1 MPHFQAEHFQH
12 NLELVEKVGRIALAK
27 GCTSAQLAL
36 AWVLSKGED
45 VVAIP
50 GTKRRRYLDENLGA
64 LEIHLT
70 AADQVALDG
79 AMPAGVAAGPRYPDF
94 VMRTVNL

>member
-1 MPHFQAEHFQH
+1 
-12 NLELVEKVGRIALAK
+12 
-27 GCTSAQLAL
+27 
-36 AWVLSKGED
+36 
-45 VVAIP
+45 VAIP